1 MCYLNLKSKL
11 FLFADDTTLSFAHD
25 SINLLIDSLTSDL
38 LIIGEWLRH
47 NRLILN
53 MKKPNAIYFSN
64 GVYTTKYNI

>member
-38 LIIGEWLRH
+38 LIISKRH

-53 MKKPNAIYFSN
+53 MKK
-64 GVYTTKYNI
+64 TKQFIFQMDAVLTRGLH